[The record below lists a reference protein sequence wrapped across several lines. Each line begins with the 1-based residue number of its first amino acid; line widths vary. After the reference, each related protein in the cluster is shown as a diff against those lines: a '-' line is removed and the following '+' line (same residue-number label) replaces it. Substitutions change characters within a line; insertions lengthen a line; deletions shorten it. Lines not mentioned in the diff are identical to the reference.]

1 MKTEL
6 STFNTFPSKRNYYWQ
21 ITLIPTISIL
31 RAKEH
36 YLEEDEDNI
45 ISDVRM
51 ESYVVFN
58 LEWLFWSA
66 TILIK

>member
-1 MKTEL
+1 MRIEL

-58 LEWLFWSA
+58 FEWLFWSV